1 MGYRILLVIH
11 FMCFL
16 HLSCL
21 KSNQIAHVKY
31 INPKDYGALGDG
43 IANDSL
49 AFSIAMTKAHQNRL
63 PILIPN
69 GKYRVRLQLM
79 YDSLEII
86 GESRPDTSMKSGVV
100 ILGLIDANFK
110 RHTKVRN
117 LGIDSRGQ
125 LLPKDDAALTSGAD
139 AANDPLYQDFSN
151 ITVVGDG
158 YHDYKHGVLCFSGQ
172 EITLKNI
179 HVVHFYHG
187 IALRSSKITVDSAI
201 IDYCGFTSVIAK
213 ADEGMN
219 RVTEQIS
226 ISNITIN
233 GDPVDAYRRGGAVMV
248 QSFSPSSITRNI
260 QIENIVSNFGGVAT
274 VLVEQRNGQVS
285 NVSIKNCK
293 AYSSGDNPVRAAFD
307 VQGGTGIHFLNCTA
321 RNATGIGYRAEGN
334 VADVTVSN
342 SFEQGSAITPWKGK
356 FKYLELNGIVWVK

>member
-1 MGYRILLVIH
+1 MNFRIFLLIH
-11 FMCFL
+11 TISVFQI
-16 HLSCL
+16 SCL
-21 KSNQIAHVKY
+21 KTIQIDKYKY
-31 INPKDYGALGDG
+31 ISPKDFGAIGDG

-49 AFSIAMTKAHQNRL
+49 SFSLAMIQAHKQRL
-63 PILIPN
+63 PLFIPN

-110 RHTKVRN
+110 RHTKLRN

-233 GDPVDAYRRGGAVMV
+233 GDPADAYRRGGAVMV

-260 QIENIVSNFGGVAT
+260 KIENIVSNFGGVAT

-293 AYSSGDNPVRAAFD
+293 AYSSGDNPVRAAFY

-342 SFEQGSAITPWKGK
+342 SFEQGAAITPWKGK

>member
-1 MGYRILLVIH
+1 M
-11 FMCFL
+11 
-16 HLSCL
+16 
-21 KSNQIAHVKY
+21 
-31 INPKDYGALGDG
+31 
-43 IANDSL
+43 
-49 AFSIAMTKAHQNRL
+49 
-63 PILIPN
+63 
-69 GKYRVRLQLM
+69 
-79 YDSLEII
+79 
-86 GESRPDTSMKSGVV
+86 
-100 ILGLIDANFK
+100 
-110 RHTKVRN
+110 RN

-125 LLPKDDAALTSGAD
+125 LLPQDDAALTSGAD

-151 ITVVGDG
+151 LTVMGDG

-248 QSFSPSSITRNI
+248 QSFSPSSITRNV

-274 VLVEQRNGQVS
+274 VLVEQRNGHVS

-307 VQGGTGIHFLNCTA
+307 VQGGTGIHFLNCTS